1 MTRADFVALFPQ
13 FADFRPALALD
24 SYLSLANA
32 RFSDFDADV
41 EMARALFTAHYLTL
55 YARAIPASSADETQ
69 QAIAAVGDQTKQI
82 ASKKVGEVSVSYGTS
97 SSSSAS
103 VKETAFAD
111 LTETL
116 FGRQLLTLIRL
127 HSMTKYVP

>member
-1 MTRADFVALFPQ
+1 MTRAEFVALFPQ

-32 RFSDFDADV
+32 RFSDFEADA
-41 EMARALFTAHYLTL
+41 EMARALFVAHYLTL
-55 YARAIPASSADETQ
+55 YARAIPGSAADETQ

-82 ASKKVGEVSVSYGTS
+82 SSKKEGEVSVSYGTS
-97 SSSSAS
+97 SSSMF
-103 VKETAFAD
+103 VKATAFAD
-111 LTETL
+111 LPETL

>member
-32 RFSDFDADV
+32 RFSDFDEDA
-41 EMARALFTAHYLTL
+41 EMARAPFVAHYLTL
-55 YARAIPASSADETQ
+55 YARAIPATAADETQ
-69 QAIAAVGDQTKQI
+69 QAIAAVGDKTKQI
-82 ASKKVGEVSVSYGTS
+82 ASKKVGEVSVSYGA

-103 VKETAFAD
+103 VKATAFAD

>member
-32 RFSDFDADV
+32 RFSDFDADA
-41 EMARALFTAHYLTL
+41 EMARALFVAHYLTL
-55 YARAIPASSADETQ
+55 YARAIPASSADESQ

-97 SSSSAS
+97 SSSAS
-103 VKETAFAD
+103 VKATAFAD

-127 HSMTKYVP
+127 HSMPKYVP

>member
-1 MTRADFVALFPQ
+1 MTREEFKALFPQ

-32 RFSDFDADV
+32 RFSDFDEDA
-41 EMARALFTAHYLTL
+41 EMARALFVAHYLTL
-55 YARAIPASSADETQ
+55 YARAIPASAADESQ

-82 ASKKVGEVSVSYGTS
+82 ASKKVGEVSVSDGT

-111 LTETL
+111 LTETF